1 MPIAVK
7 SPDLTALAR
16 RLGAVSKDAPKAFA
30 QATVSVSRASKT
42 ETKRAANEVY
52 AAAQG
57 RIADGISVSG
67 TSGTVTIRT
76 RKKPLTL
83 RAFGA
88 RQTRRGVVVTV
99 IRSRGRKLI
108 KGGFSPAKFGGV
120 PFKRLGRSQ
129 YPIAPLTGPS
139 VADMLDNPKVYTPL
153 QARLIE
159 RGRSELNR
167 RLLRELGARG

>member
-16 RLGAVSKDAPKAFA
+16 RLGAVAKDAPKAFA
-30 QATVSVSRASKT
+30 QATISVSRASKT
-42 ETKRAANEVY
+42 ETKRAAAEVY

-57 RIADGISVSG
+57 RIADGISVSD

-88 RQTRRGVVVTV
+88 RQTKRGVVVTV
-99 IRSRGRKLI
+99 IRSSGRKLI
-108 KGGFSPAKFGGV
+108 RSGFSPAKFNRV

-139 VADMLDNPKVYTPL
+139 VADMLNNPRVYTPL
-153 QARLIE
+153 QERLVE

-167 RLLRELGARG
+167 RLLRELAGRG